1 MVNKCIKRRL
11 ISLVTGKYK
20 LKQYCREFWPYLST
34 VIKGNNLIF
43 IESLFCVRRCADSS
57 LNINSALNLYRNLEN
72 QKQTVFLF
80 TIENSSS
87 ERLVTCLEFTQLL
100 RAEQGSDPGFLPL
113 PTLVFLGFGPGAIL
127 CLNTVLWGNCEPQ
140 ANREEWNSKNKQKT

>member
-1 MVNKCIKRRL
+1 M
-11 ISLVTGKYK
+11 YK
-20 LKQYCREFWPYLST
+20 KKINLSSNREYELKQYCREFSPYLST
-34 VIKGNNLIF
+34 VIKGNSLIF
-43 IESLFCVRRCADSS
+43 IESLFCARRCADSS
-57 LNINSALNLYRNLEN
+57 LNINSALNLYRNLEK

-113 PTLVFLGFGPGAIL
+113 PTLVFLGLRSRHYLMLEYGAL
-127 CLNTVLWGNCEPQ
+127 GKLNPKQPEKNGKVKT
-140 ANREEWNSKNKQKT
+140 NRKPEKI

>member
-80 TIENSSS
+80 NYRKQQLRKVSNLPGVHSAPKGRAGLRPRLPSSPDTGFS
-87 ERLVTCLEFTQLL
+87 RIRSRRYLMLEYG
-100 RAEQGSDPGFLPL
+100 A
-113 PTLVFLGFGPGAIL
+113 LGK
-127 CLNTVLWGNCEPQ
+127 LWTP
-140 ANREEWNSKNKQKT
+140 SKRRGME